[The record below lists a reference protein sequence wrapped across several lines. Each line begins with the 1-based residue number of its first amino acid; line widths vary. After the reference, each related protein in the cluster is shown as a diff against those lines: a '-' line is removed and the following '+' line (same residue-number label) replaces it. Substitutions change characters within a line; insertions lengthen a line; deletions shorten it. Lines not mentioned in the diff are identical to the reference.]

1 LDVLGPDHHRHRQR
15 EGKPELAPE
24 HGDAVAGMGIMRAVS
39 SVVDSALVALVI
51 TVGFVAVVMVAMV
64 IHGLLLVEKPCP
76 QLQV

>member
-1 LDVLGPDHHRHRQR
+1 
-15 EGKPELAPE
+15 
-24 HGDAVAGMGIMRAVS
+24 MGIMRAVS